1 MTINKI
7 MLPGIFSVI
16 LSLATFPLHSINAE
30 DAEKIFFDPEIRK
43 IEGWN
48 VHIDPQLLPGG
59 EHFIEG
65 EQALKMLAN
74 NLQRIK
80 ILLPEKILKDVQTLE
95 IWIEHKHP
103 RLSAMQYHP
112 SKGWLLANKHDP
124 RLAKK
129 VHITRAGALLS
140 KQQMLKHP
148 MVVLHE
154 LAHAYHDQILDFD
167 NPKILKVFN
176 NAKEKGLYEKV
187 MLYTGREVR
196 HYGLNNH
203 KEFFAE
209 ATESYFY
216 RNDFYPFV
224 GAELKKY
231 DPDCYALMV
240 DIWGPLN

>member
-1 MTINKI
+1 MINLTKYLAPLVAVI
-7 MLPGIFSVI
+7 IGISASSPSPVM
-16 LSLATFPLHSINAE
+16 AE
-30 DAEKIFFDPEIRK
+30 EVDKGFFDPVIKK
-43 IEGWN
+43 IEGWTIH
-48 VHIDPQLLPGG
+48 VDPQLLPGG
-59 EHFIEG
+59 DHAKEG
-65 EQALKMLAN
+65 KQALKMLAN

-140 KQQMLKHP
+140 RQQMLKHP

-167 NPKILKVFN
+167 NPEILEVFN
-176 NAKEKGLYEKV
+176 KAKEKGLYEKV
-187 MLYTGREVR
+187 LLYTGREVK

-216 RNDFYPFV
+216 RNDFFPFV
-224 GAELKKY
+224 RAELKEY
-231 DPDCYALMV
+231 DPDCHQLMV